1 MESLLTATFGLCRW
15 DTKMDIHVSTSWM
28 WMAES
33 YYGTC
38 LCKNIINCNLHEPY
52 GLCLRGSNNDLF
64 LVEESGN
71 GNKSS
76 PLKNNL
82 NAYIYIYVDF
92 TNV

>member
-1 MESLLTATFGLCRW
+1 MPNGITT
-15 DTKMDIHVSTSWM
+15 D
-28 WMAES
+28 S
-33 YYGTC
+33 YIRIMSVEYKNGYCGCGWQNHITC